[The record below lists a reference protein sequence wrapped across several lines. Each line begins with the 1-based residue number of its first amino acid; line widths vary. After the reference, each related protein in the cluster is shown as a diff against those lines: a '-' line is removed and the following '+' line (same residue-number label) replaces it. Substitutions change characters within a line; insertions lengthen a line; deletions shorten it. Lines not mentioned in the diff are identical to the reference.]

1 MKILV
6 STFTYAPN
14 VDGVAEA
21 ALQMVRSFRMAGHEV
36 RIATGN
42 PGIDSSSGSGSGG
55 IDGIWRFKIEGSA
68 AFGVGFRGELLAYQE
83 FLATFDPD
91 ITVFH
96 CWDTWSTEVAL
107 PALATLRAKSIIL
120 SHGYSSHLLN
130 PRILPHGFGK
140 WLRWLPQVLSLP
152 WRLRQFDKVVFLSH
166 KTDWGRFFDARIAR
180 LTGARNIAII
190 PNGVPELPDTTPR
203 VFRQRHGIG
212 AGPLF
217 LCIANYSGRKNQE
230 RALRAFAEAALPDA
244 TLVLIGSEFGDYGR
258 RMIALWDR
266 LKVGGGTGQALFFE
280 GLQRYETFSALRDC
294 DVKVLAADAETQPI
308 VLLEAMAAAKPFIST
323 NTGCVNEFKGGIVV
337 RDAAEMAKAMRRLAN
352 SSHERNRLGSEGRQ
366 DYEAHYSLEQTSKAW
381 LELLEEVTAQ

>member
-6 STFTYAPN
+6 ATFTYSPN
-14 VDGVAEA
+14 VDGVSEA
-21 ALQMVRSFRMAGHEV
+21 AGTMVRNFRHAGHEV
-36 RIATGN
+36 YVATSPGDKPADAINDGEVSVQRFLIAGA
-42 PGIDSSSGSGSGG
+42 PAL
-55 IDGIWRFKIEGSA
+55 A
-68 AFGVGFRGELLAYQE
+68 AGFHGESQAYRD
-83 FLATFDPD
+83 FIASLDPD
-91 ITVFH
+91 VIIFH
-96 CWDTWSTEVAL
+96 GWDTWPVEIAL
-107 PALATLRAKSIIL
+107 PLLPSPRARTVLL

-130 PRILPHGFGK
+130 PKILPHGFGK
-140 WLRWLPQVLSLP
+140 WLRWLPHVLSLP
-152 WRLRQFDKVVFLSH
+152 WRLRHFDKVVFLSH

-266 LKVGGGTGQALFFE
+266 LKVGGGTGRALFLE
-280 GLQRYETFSALRDC
+280 GLQRDETISALRDC
-294 DVKVLAADAETQPI
+294 DVKVRAADAETQPI
-308 VLLEAMAAAKPFIST
+308 VLLEAMAASKPFIST
-323 NTGCVNEFKGGIVV
+323 NTGCVEEFKGGIVV
-337 RDAAEMAKAMRRLAN
+337 REAAEMAKAMRRLAT
-352 SSHERNRLGSEGRQ
+352 SHHERNRLGLEGRQ

-381 LELLEEVTAQ
+381 LQLLEEVTAR